1 MILLQV
7 TGQNPPT
14 FIFFLLLF
22 IIFYF
27 FMIRPQ
33 VKKQKNENT
42 YRDSLKKGDK
52 IITSGGIYGKIQE
65 IKKDSFIVSIDNN
78 VKIQI
83 KKSSV
88 SMEMSKSINKSWLKQ
103 VGLTGGIGSGKTYV
117 SRVFAKLGIPVF
129 NSDIQAK
136 KLMSSNSILINS
148 LKQKFGDDIYNK
160 NKINR
165 ERIRNIIFK
174 DQNSLKLIND
184 IVHPFV
190 NQDFN
195 DWTNNQ
201 DADYVVKEAAILF
214 ETGGYKLLDCN
225 ILVYSP
231 INLNIERVMLRDKLD
246 KDKVIEIINSQAS
259 FYEVKKKAD
268 YIIYNDQ
275 EDFILPQIIKIHN
288 QILNK

>member
-1 MILLQV
+1 M
-7 TGQNPPT
+7 
-14 FIFFLLLF
+14 
-22 IIFYF
+22 
-27 FMIRPQ
+27 
-33 VKKQKNENT
+33 
-42 YRDSLKKGDK
+42 
-52 IITSGGIYGKIQE
+52 
-65 IKKDSFIVSIDNN
+65 
-78 VKIQI
+78 
-83 KKSSV
+83 
-88 SMEMSKSINKSWLKQ
+88 KQ

-174 DQNSLKLIND
+174 DQNALKLIND

-190 NQDFN
+190 NQNFN

-259 FYEVKKKAD
+259 FDEVKKKAD
-268 YIIYNDQ
+268 YVIYNDQ

>member
-88 SMEMSKSINKSWLKQ
+88 SMEMSKSINKS
-103 VGLTGGIGSGKTYV
+103 
-117 SRVFAKLGIPVF
+117 
-129 NSDIQAK
+129 
-136 KLMSSNSILINS
+136 
-148 LKQKFGDDIYNK
+148 
-160 NKINR
+160 
-165 ERIRNIIFK
+165 
-174 DQNSLKLIND
+174 
-184 IVHPFV
+184 
-190 NQDFN
+190 
-195 DWTNNQ
+195 
-201 DADYVVKEAAILF
+201 
-214 ETGGYKLLDCN
+214 
-225 ILVYSP
+225 
-231 INLNIERVMLRDKLD
+231 
-246 KDKVIEIINSQAS
+246 
-259 FYEVKKKAD
+259 
-268 YIIYNDQ
+268 
-275 EDFILPQIIKIHN
+275 
-288 QILNK
+288 

>member
-78 VKIQI
+78 VKVQI

-88 SMEMSKSINKSWLKQ
+88 SMEMSKSINKS
-103 VGLTGGIGSGKTYV
+103 
-117 SRVFAKLGIPVF
+117 
-129 NSDIQAK
+129 
-136 KLMSSNSILINS
+136 
-148 LKQKFGDDIYNK
+148 
-160 NKINR
+160 
-165 ERIRNIIFK
+165 
-174 DQNSLKLIND
+174 
-184 IVHPFV
+184 
-190 NQDFN
+190 
-195 DWTNNQ
+195 
-201 DADYVVKEAAILF
+201 
-214 ETGGYKLLDCN
+214 
-225 ILVYSP
+225 
-231 INLNIERVMLRDKLD
+231 
-246 KDKVIEIINSQAS
+246 
-259 FYEVKKKAD
+259 
-268 YIIYNDQ
+268 
-275 EDFILPQIIKIHN
+275 
-288 QILNK
+288 

>member
-1 MILLQV
+1 M
-7 TGQNPPT
+7 
-14 FIFFLLLF
+14 
-22 IIFYF
+22 
-27 FMIRPQ
+27 
-33 VKKQKNENT
+33 
-42 YRDSLKKGDK
+42 
-52 IITSGGIYGKIQE
+52 
-65 IKKDSFIVSIDNN
+65 
-78 VKIQI
+78 
-83 KKSSV
+83 
-88 SMEMSKSINKSWLKQ
+88 KQ

-174 DQNSLKLIND
+174 DQNALKLIND

-190 NQDFN
+190 NQNFN

-214 ETGGYKLLDCN
+214 ETGGHKLLDCN

-259 FYEVKKKAD
+259 FDEVKKKAD
-268 YIIYNDQ
+268 YVIYNDQ

>member
-1 MILLQV
+1 M
-7 TGQNPPT
+7 
-14 FIFFLLLF
+14 
-22 IIFYF
+22 
-27 FMIRPQ
+27 
-33 VKKQKNENT
+33 
-42 YRDSLKKGDK
+42 
-52 IITSGGIYGKIQE
+52 
-65 IKKDSFIVSIDNN
+65 
-78 VKIQI
+78 
-83 KKSSV
+83 
-88 SMEMSKSINKSWLKQ
+88 KQ

-174 DQNSLKLIND
+174 DQNALKLIND

-190 NQDFN
+190 NQNFN

-214 ETGGYKLLDCN
+214 ETGGHKLLDCN

-231 INLNIERVMLRDKLD
+231 VNLNIERVMLRDKLD

-259 FYEVKKKAD
+259 FDEVKKKAD
-268 YIIYNDQ
+268 YVIYNDQ

>member
-1 MILLQV
+1 
-7 TGQNPPT
+7 
-14 FIFFLLLF
+14 
-22 IIFYF
+22 
-27 FMIRPQ
+27 
-33 VKKQKNENT
+33 
-42 YRDSLKKGDK
+42 
-52 IITSGGIYGKIQE
+52 
-65 IKKDSFIVSIDNN
+65 
-78 VKIQI
+78 
-83 KKSSV
+83 
-88 SMEMSKSINKSWLKQ
+88 LKQ

-174 DQNSLKLIND
+174 DQNALKLIND

-190 NQDFN
+190 NQNFN

-214 ETGGYKLLDCN
+214 ETGGHKLLDCN

-231 INLNIERVMLRDKLD
+231 VNLNIERVMLRDKLD

-259 FYEVKKKAD
+259 FDEVKKKAD
-268 YIIYNDQ
+268 YVIYNDQ